1 MNPYVLAGCVVAG
14 VAVVAAF
21 TVSLMM
27 VGKRADQLMADLVAA
42 DRWCTGCPDGVAVI
56 DSRLCRRCIA
66 AAN

>member
-14 VAVVAAF
+14 VAVVTLVMSCLIVA
-21 TVSLMM
+21 
-27 VGKRADQLMADLVAA
+27 KRADELMADLAAA

>member
-1 MNPYVLAGCVVAG
+1 MNPYVIAGCVVAG
-14 VAVVAAF
+14 VAVVTLVMSCLIVA
-21 TVSLMM
+21 
-27 VGKRADQLMADLVAA
+27 KRADQLMADLAAA

>member
-14 VAVVAAF
+14 AAVVTLVMSCLIVA
-21 TVSLMM
+21 
-27 VGKRADQLMADLVAA
+27 KRADQLMADLAAA

>member
-14 VAVVAAF
+14 VAVVTLVMSCLIVA
-21 TVSLMM
+21 
-27 VGKRADQLMADLVAA
+27 KRADELMADLVAA